1 MSPIKKITFIIL
13 IISGIL
19 CSANNTNAQ
28 IPDEILISLENGDSK
43 KLSQYFNQNI
53 ELVVLEDDNVY
64 SKAQAQQIM
73 SKFFSNNKPES
84 FTVIHQGE
92 GGKEG
97 AKNEIEL
104 DGDEAL
110 RKDKLKIDG
119 IQLDSNNVSA
129 QEIDEAKNLTDK
141 KLKQVISVAYVIGNL
156 KTNTG
161 SFRIYFLLK
170 SNDGKNYIHQ
180 LRIEKQ

>member
-1 MSPIKKITFIIL
+1 MSSIKKITFIIL

-19 CSANNTNAQ
+19 SNANNTNAQ

-43 KLSQYFNQNI
+43 KLSQYFNQNV

-64 SKAQAQQIM
+64 SKAQAQQIV
-73 SKFFSNNKPES
+73 SKFFNNNKPEK
-84 FTVIHQGE
+84 FTVIHQG
-92 GGKEG
+92 GKEG
-97 AKNEIEL
+97 AK
-104 DGDEAL
+104 
-110 RKDKLKIDG
+110 
-119 IQLDSNNVSA
+119 
-129 QEIDEAKNLTDK
+129 
-141 KLKQVISVAYVIGNL
+141 YVIGNL